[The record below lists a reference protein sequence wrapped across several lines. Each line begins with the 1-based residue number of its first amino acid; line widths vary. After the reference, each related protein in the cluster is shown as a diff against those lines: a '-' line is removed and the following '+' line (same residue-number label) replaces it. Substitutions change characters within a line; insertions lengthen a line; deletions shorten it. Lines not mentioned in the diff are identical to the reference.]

1 MKPDSCV
8 AKSGLYGSRRMK
20 VMPRELDSRVCRIL
34 RLVRGS
40 IPDCTARR
48 ASLHG
53 RENAVP
59 KVDINMH

>member
-1 MKPDSCV
+1 MKPGSC
-8 AKSGLYGSRRMK
+8 AARPDLYDTRRMK
-20 VMPRELDSRVCRIL
+20 VMSRELDSRVCSVL
-34 RLVRGS
+34 RLARGS

-59 KVDINMH
+59 KVDINML

>member
-1 MKPDSCV
+1 MKLNRSV
-8 AKSGLYGSRRMK
+8 ARPGLYGSRRMR
-20 VMPRELDSRVCRIL
+20 VMPYALDNRVYRIL

-40 IPDCTARR
+40 IPDCTARH
-48 ASLHG
+48 ANLHG

>member
-8 AKSGLYGSRRMK
+8 AKPDLYGSRCMK
-20 VMPRELDSRVCRIL
+20 AMPRELDSSACRML

-40 IPDCTARR
+40 VPDCTARR

-59 KVDINMH
+59 KVDIDMH

>member
-8 AKSGLYGSRRMK
+8 AKSDLYGSRRMK
-20 VMPRELDSRVCRIL
+20 VVPRELDARVCRIL

-59 KVDINMH
+59 KVDTNMH